1 MLNFAAYYN
10 QNGFYMKRLFLSV
23 FALAFGAFAFIS
35 CNDDD
40 KINKGGNDSER
51 YLTVQEQQ
59 QAITTALD
67 GVADAISFT
76 DFSHALEFAEE
87 IMGSDI
93 ELMDLAQALGSPAV
107 LEDSLFQDKLGK
119 AVILFAQ
126 DTVAIDLS
134 PLYMSADLFITDTV
148 LIDTAYAVGEGGGAG
163 NRIDTTY
170 TKLFILDNIRHDVD
184 YLQLNVF
191 VNNHKLSLKANV
203 RAGES
208 VISVS
213 REEKVKTV
221 YLPKSADISISLDD
235 KVLAALNGQYTSDMS
250 LYVEDVE
257 DAEDI
262 VRFEGTQFS
271 ASATIKV
278 VSYELSGGVKYDQS
292 KGIEANLAAKYDDYQ
307 LLSINGKVD
316 AVFEG
321 LDIQDTTAVL
331 VWAQNP
337 EKLKS
342 ISLNASLGGGKVEI
356 KGVMDSPFKDEEL
369 ATTLRSLMVPGA
381 TITDE
386 KAKETIERL
395 NGIINAGIYFEGFKN
410 PQATLRFV
418 FGEARESGKGKGVIN
433 SIEELFDRTGAYP
446 VLIAHDADGNEVEVS
461 FEEYFGKIDVS
472 NLVSTV
478 KEKFQATFG
487 DFIGQFDSDK

>member
-1 MLNFAAYYN
+1 MT
-10 QNGFYMKRLFLSV
+10 
-23 FALAFGAFAFIS
+23 
-35 CNDDD
+35 
-40 KINKGGNDSER
+40 R
-51 YLTVQEQQ
+51 YLQHSTV
-59 QAITTALD
+59 
-67 GVADAISFT
+67 
-76 DFSHALEFAEE
+76 
-87 IMGSDI
+87 
-93 ELMDLAQALGSPAV
+93 
-107 LEDSLFQDKLGK
+107 
-119 AVILFAQ
+119 
-126 DTVAIDLS
+126 
-134 PLYMSADLFITDTV
+134 
-148 LIDTAYAVGEGGGAG
+148 
-163 NRIDTTY
+163 
-170 TKLFILDNIRHDVD
+170 
-184 YLQLNVF
+184 
-191 VNNHKLSLKANV
+191 
-203 RAGES
+203 
-208 VISVS
+208 
-213 REEKVKTV
+213 
-221 YLPKSADISISLDD
+221 
-235 KVLAALNGQYTSDMS
+235 
-250 LYVEDVE
+250 
-257 DAEDI
+257 
-262 VRFEGTQFS
+262 EGTQFS

-386 KAKETIERL
+386 KARETIERL

-478 KEKFQATFG
+478 KEKFLATFG